1 MKLGFCKKQKEVS
14 AALREGRWPGACDSS
29 LLAHVADCQEC
40 NDLVLVAETLQQARG
55 ETMGKAQLVSPET
68 LWWRRELQRR
78 SAVVE
83 RVTLPVAVI
92 EKLALIAVPLAMLA
106 VGVWQWNEI
115 AGWIFPSQDL
125 SSSGVLRWDSLWTL
139 ASGAAAWAPLLLMA
153 SLGTFALIWGLVL
166 LMVTGKD

>member
-1 MKLGFCKKQKEVS
+1 MKLGFCNKQREVS
-14 AALREGRWPGACDSS
+14 ATLREGRWPGACDSS

-55 ETMGKAQLVSPET
+55 ETLRKAQLVSPET

-78 SAVVE
+78 RAVVE

-106 VGVWQWNEI
+106 VGVWQWNAI
-115 AGWIFPSQDL
+115 ASWLFSPQDL
-125 SSSGVLRWDSLWTL
+125 SSSGVLRWESLWTL
-139 ASGAAAWAPLLLMA
+139 AAGAAAWAPLLLMA
-153 SLGTFALIWGLVL
+153 SLGTFALICGLVL
-166 LMVTGKD
+166 FMATGKD